1 MKLLLSNNAN
11 ILAVTVDSKINAL
24 QGAVEAGR
32 VDTVRALMEH
42 VGSNEEQKTAMCN
55 NKNAEDK
62 CAWDIAAAAKSQA
75 LCSVLKEMGDANG
88 ASSSCTLS

>member
-1 MKLLLSNNAN
+1 MLSHNAN
-11 ILAVTVDSKINAL
+11 ILAITLDSKINAL

-42 VGSNEEQKTAMCN
+42 VAGDEEKKNSMCA
-55 NKNAEDK
+55 NKNSEDK
-62 CAWDIAAAAKSQA
+62 CAWDIALAAKNQA
-75 LCSVLKEMGDANG
+75 VCTVLKEMGDVNG